1 MSIRIQI
8 WTNVNRLLA
17 RMGENAL
24 MLSMATPVVV
34 NLVTVVQPVT
44 QVSIFLE
51 HLCMYL
57 FNI

>member
-24 MLSMATPVVV
+24 MLLMATPVVV

-44 QVSIFLE
+44 QVSIILE